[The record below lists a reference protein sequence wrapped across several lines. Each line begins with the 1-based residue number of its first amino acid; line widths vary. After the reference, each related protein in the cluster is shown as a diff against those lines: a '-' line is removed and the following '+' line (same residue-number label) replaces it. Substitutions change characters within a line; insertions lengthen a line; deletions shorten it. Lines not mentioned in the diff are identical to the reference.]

1 MFSKLN
7 LYIVAL
13 CSFLLTAPV
22 WSQSIQDSTDLTKMQ
37 ESDFKAI
44 EPTGPVTIL
53 TKGNI
58 KDTFKGLKTTIDNS
72 GDYSAYHEDFRYKVI
87 EHSGN
92 LAIQRYTPLKTC
104 SKYLAPKGMAMCE
117 NNNRTIGRRTSI
129 ACVIPEGTKSC
140 KSSDGG
146 HYELTL
152 SGLLAAEGYVKCGIL
167 AINPGS
173 YKISCSYEPYPQK
186 VYMWNAPVAGQ

>member
-13 CSFLLTAPV
+13 CSFLMTAPV
-22 WSQSIQDSTDLTKMQ
+22 WSQSVQDSIDLPKMQ
-37 ESDFKAI
+37 ESDFKAV
-44 EPTGPVTIL
+44 ESARPVTIL

-72 GDYSAYHEDFRYKVI
+72 GDYSVYDEDLRYEVI

-92 LAIQRYTPLKTC
+92 LAIRRYTPLKTC
-104 SKYLAPKGMAMCE
+104 NKYLNQRGKDICE
-117 NNNRTIGRRTSI
+117 NNNRTLARRTSI

-146 HYELTL
+146 RYELTL
-152 SGLLAAEGYVKCGIL
+152 SGLLASEGYVKCYYVPIS
-167 AINPGS
+167 PGTVNL
-173 YKISCSYEPYPQK
+173 YDAMTY
-186 VYMWNAPVAGQ
+186 